1 MVDHRRSSAGTSRAA
16 AVLSSSSSS
25 LVPSAAPRPR
35 RSFAPPAR
43 RRVARA
49 PRAGAR
55 TRAERD
61 TTRAARRE
69 PERGAPSELAAR
81 GFARRMCFFVFK
93 ARDCGCGSVA
103 HARRDPLHTHTTG
116 LRAVTSPPAAPP
128 RPKRQASAA
137 VRIGVSVCCFMAQ
150 WGSIL
155 LRSSIFSALL
165 SRDAAKDA
173 RSRPSGGQKPRNT
186 KKGAL
191 FRVQPSEWSASPIPT
206 IGLVT

>member
-1 MVDHRRSSAGTSRAA
+1 MCVVDHRRSSAGTSRAA
-16 AVLSSSSSS
+16 AVLFSSSSS
-25 LVPSAAPRPR
+25 LVPSAAPRPH

-49 PRAGAR
+49 PRAGAM

-69 PERGAPSELAAR
+69 PERGAPSELAAH
-81 GFARRMCFFVFK
+81 GFARLMCFFVFK

-137 VRIGVSVCCFMAQ
+137 VRISVSVCCFMAQ

-155 LRSSIFSALL
+155 LRSSIFPALL
-165 SRDAAKDA
+165 SRDAAKTRV
-173 RSRPSGGQKPRNT
+173 RSRLAAKNQEAR
-186 KKGAL
+186 KKGRCFVFNQANGAL
-191 FRVQPSEWSASPIPT
+191 PQFPRP
-206 IGLVT
+206 G